1 MKKMDLAGS
10 QLTTNQDETTGIKLL
25 NGYSEKVTPQ
35 VIDAEDYYA
44 RFSRD
49 KTQTTAGF
57 FVDCDEMQFMRDN
70 TVRYGMIG
78 KSLNK
83 IIEV

>member
-1 MKKMDLAGS
+1 MKKMELAGS

-25 NGYSEKVTPQ
+25 NGSSEKVTPQ
-35 VIDAEDYYA
+35 VIDAEDYYT

-49 KTQTTAGF
+49 QITAGF
-57 FVDCDEMQFMRDN
+57 FVDCDEIQIMKDN

-78 KSLNK
+78 KTRSK